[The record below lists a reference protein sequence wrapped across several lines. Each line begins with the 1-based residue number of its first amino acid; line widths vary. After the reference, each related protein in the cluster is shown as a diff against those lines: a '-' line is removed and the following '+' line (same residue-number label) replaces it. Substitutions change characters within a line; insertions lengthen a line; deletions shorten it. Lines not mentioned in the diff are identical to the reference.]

1 MQGMLEIFHETDKY
15 MSEISGMDHFTFQPG
30 GGSQGILT
38 MASVMRAYF
47 KDKGED
53 RDEIITT
60 IYSHP
65 SDAAAPA
72 VAGFKIVYLQPDEKT
87 GVPDLEQLKAAAGP
101 KTAGY
106 IAVSYTHLDV
116 YKRQSESSGRQF
128 FQKIRIRPPARIAL
142 RKAG

>member
-87 GVPDLEQLKAAAGP
+87 GVPDLEP
-101 KTAGY
+101 
-106 IAVSYTHLDV
+106 VSYTHLDV
-116 YKRQSESSGRQF
+116 YKRQLIHRTVSQKKFCNPCICHGRHCRQPVSYTHLE
-128 FQKIRIRPPARIAL
+128 Q
-142 RKAG
+142 

>member
-1 MQGMLEIFHETDKY
+1 MPDTVQGMLEIFHETDKY

-87 GVPDLEQLKAAAGP
+87 AFP
-101 KTAGY
+101 
-106 IAVSYTHLDV
+106 I
-116 YKRQSESSGRQF
+116 
-128 FQKIRIRPPARIAL
+128 
-142 RKAG
+142 